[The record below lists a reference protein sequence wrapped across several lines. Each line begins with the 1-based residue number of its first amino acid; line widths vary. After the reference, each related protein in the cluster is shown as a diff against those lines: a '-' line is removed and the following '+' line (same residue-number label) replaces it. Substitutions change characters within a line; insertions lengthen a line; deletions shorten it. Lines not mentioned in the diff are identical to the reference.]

1 MPEAFPSCFGEY
13 KGTQGTDKSSSSSSS
28 SKMTQNL
35 ITCLYQTK
43 LAGICRFVTI
53 TWCKNLM
60 GQGLSVHVNDP
71 SCHYMCKVDMKPW
84 FFWKKQGSK
93 SFDVKGQKLE
103 VFWDLT
109 NAKYVCGPEPQEC
122 FYVALMCEKEIILLL
137 GDMHE
142 EAYKKTHSRY
152 PFNEPT
158 LLSRREHVFGKK
170 YYTTKAQF
178 GESGRTHDI
187 VIECH
192 TGGSKEPRLYVRV
205 DKQVVLQVKHLI
217 WKFRGNQTI
226 EVDGTQIQVFWDVH
240 NWLFNPSIGHAVFMF
255 QTSSCTGSSHGR
267 SSDSGRKFNGAAGAS
282 TQPSPPSVLQWPPP
296 SAFSLKGPEKTFF
309 KSSSSS
315 SSSSNS
321 SSSVLQ
327 WASMETDAG
336 SPSGFSLLLYAWK
349 SE

>member
-13 KGTQGTDKSSSSSSS
+13 GAQVTDKSSSGR
-28 SKMTQNL
+28 MTQNL

-71 SCHYMCKVDMKPW
+71 GCHYMCKVDMKPW

-93 SFDVKGQKLE
+93 SFDVKGKKME

-122 FYVALMCEKEIILLL
+122 FYVALMCNQEIVLLL
-137 GDMHE
+137 GDMKE
-142 EAYKKTHSRY
+142 EAYKKTHARH
-152 PFNEPT
+152 PFHEPT
-158 LLSRREHVFGKK
+158 LLSRREHVFGKR

-192 TGGSKEPRLYVRV
+192 TGGTTKEPRLYVRV

-226 EVDGTQIQVFWDVH
+226 QVDGIPIQVFWDVH

-255 QTSSCTGSSHGR
+255 QTCLPNDKQSSNDVSC
-267 SSDSGRKFNGAAGAS
+267 
-282 TQPSPPSVLQWPPP
+282 PPSVLQWPS
-296 SAFSLKGPEKTFF
+296 SAFNLKGPEKTFF
-309 KSSSSS
+309 KTSSSSS
-315 SSSSNS
+315 SSSTS
-321 SSSVLQ
+321 SSSVMQ
-327 WASMETDAG
+327 WASMETEIG